1 MKIKELASLKKKK
14 KNWNKV
20 KLKLRQLYF
29 SLHWQSY
36 ENVHF
41 LLNLKKECYVSDK
54 NQRVSWGTVS
64 CDCHRC
70 PLKETQSHGVSICS
84 RVYEVQW
91 SQQQFQHLDPV
102 WERGIIT
109 VSSHCLNRGFSN
121 ITAWMKT
128 LDQHLKVVTLRIKT
142 RPVSLWP
149 RTAGSRT
156 WVMTLRSQFWLL
168 FDRRIYVELTERDSS
183 ALNRCELKT
192 CQQVH

>member
-1 MKIKELASLKKKK
+1 MTRTRGSTVEPCPATVTDVPWRKHSPTVLASAPGST
-14 KNWNKV
+14 
-20 KLKLRQLYF
+20 
-29 SLHWQSY
+29 SL
-36 ENVHF
+36 
-41 LLNLKKECYVSDK
+41 
-54 NQRVSWGTVS
+54 
-64 CDCHRC
+64 
-70 PLKETQSHGVSICS
+70 
-84 RVYEVQW
+84 QW
-91 SQQQFQHLDPV
+91 SQQQFQHLDLV